1 MEPTQLT
8 GTQAIIAIGV
18 NAAIGFFLG
27 LVPLGFGYF
36 KGKLRVGVIGIIVAT
51 LGGAVLGVII
61 SIPSVAIA
69 TWIIMRDR
77 HVLHST
83 IEPEIAAEPP
93 PSDSEDQAP

>member
-8 GTQAIIAIGV
+8 DTQAIIAIGA

-36 KGKLRVGVIGIIVAT
+36 KGKLRVGVIGIVVAT
-51 LGGAVLGVII
+51 LGGAILGVII

-69 TWIIMRDR
+69 TWMIMRDS

-83 IEPEIAAEPP
+83 VEPETEEEK
-93 PSDSEDQAP
+93 PSSEDSTA

>member
-1 MEPTQLT
+1 MQSIQLT
-8 GTQAIIAIGV
+8 ETEAIVYTGLI

-51 LGGAVLGVII
+51 LGGAILGVII

-69 TWIIMRDR
+69 TWMIMRDR

-83 IEPEIAAEPP
+83 IEPETDAEQ
-93 PSDSEDQAP
+93 PSDSEDQAS